1 MLSIVTVGEASMVRR
16 YISNAEKRREE
27 SRKIILD
34 AAIELFF
41 TKGYENTTTR
51 DIIMKAGIL
60 NGSLYNRFKS
70 KDEILYTIFEESV
83 KDALSQLKG
92 LLEKERNPVVVINL
106 PAALEIYMASRNRK
120 VAELIYQVHRSWNT
134 MENFIGTYTEW
145 ANANLKEY
153 GISYDDDPM
162 ADIKMMSV
170 LGGIGSICGYYANGG
185 DADYREV
192 MTNFVGIVCGLFNA
206 HVFDTS
212 KLVDSICR
220 IIDEGDITIY
230 GHRLNE

>member
-1 MLSIVTVGEASMVRR
+1 MMDQMVRK
-16 YISNAEKRREE
+16 YISSAEKRREE
-27 SRKIILD
+27 SRKTILD
-34 AAIELFF
+34 AAVELFF

-70 KDEILYTIFEESV
+70 KDEILYTIFEEAV
-83 KDALSQLKG
+83 RDALSQLEG
-92 LLEKERNPVVVINL
+92 LLDREKNPIVIINL

-120 VAELIYQVHRSWNT
+120 VAELIYQVHRSWDT
-134 MENFIGTYTEW
+134 MEDFIGTYTEW

-153 GISYDDDPM
+153 GISYSDDPM

-220 IIDEGDITIY
+220 IIAEGDITIY
-230 GHRLNE
+230 GHRLNEDSL